1 MKKVTGTISFRYLL
15 GNCTCHLFLNAFFLF
30 FLSGTCFAQTDAPV
44 WNIEKSEHFIV
55 YYQDTGSEYVDKLI
69 DRAEYFYNSIV
80 DTLGF
85 TRFDNFWTWDNR
97 CKVYIYPSQEAY
109 EKNTGQPH
117 WSEASVNVR
126 DKIINTFFN
135 EENFYES
142 LLPHELG
149 HIVFRQYVGVNIVL
163 PLWLDEGVACMQ
175 EQSKSRRLALARK
188 LLGSNSFISLD
199 QLMGKGGRMS
209 LRDILSPGPFYAESL
224 SLVDFLLSEYG
235 KEKFVDY
242 CRELK
247 DNKSNW
253 LDSLL
258 SKYDFKDISDMN
270 DKWINFLTMN

>member
-1 MKKVTGTISFRYLL
+1 MKYAIISV
-15 GNCTCHLFLNAFFLF
+15 FFF
-30 FLSGTCFAQTDAPV
+30 FLSGACFAQTDASL

-55 YYQDTGSEYVDKLI
+55 YYQDTPLEYVNKLI

-80 DTLGF
+80 DALGF

-97 CKVYIYPSQEAY
+97 CKIYIYPSQEAY

-126 DKIINTFFN
+126 DKIINTYFQ
-135 EENFYES
+135 EQDFYES

-149 HIVFRQYVGVNIVL
+149 HVVFRQYVGVNIHL

-175 EQSKSRRLALARK
+175 EQSRSRRLALARK
-188 LLGSNSFISLD
+188 LLGSNAFIPLD
-199 QLMGKGGRMS
+199 KLMGQGGGMR
-209 LRDILSPGPFYAESL
+209 LRDIISPGPFYAESL

-247 DNKSNW
+247 DHKTNW

-258 SKYDFKDISDMN
+258 SNYDFKDIADM
-270 DKWINFLTMN
+270 DQKWMDYLNASGDPDNI

>member
-1 MKKVTGTISFRYLL
+1 MRLSFMK
-15 GNCTCHLFLNAFFLF
+15 NCITVFFIF
-30 FLSGTCFAQTDAPV
+30 FLSGVCFAQTDAPV

-55 YYQDTGSEYVDKLI
+55 YYQDTPSEYVDKLI

-80 DTLGF
+80 DALGF

-97 CKVYIYPSQEAY
+97 CKIYIYPSQQEY
-109 EKNTGQPH
+109 EKNTGQPR

-126 DKIINTFFN
+126 DKIVNTFFN

-149 HIVFRQYVGVNIVL
+149 HVVFRQYVGVNIAL

-175 EQSKSRRLALARK
+175 EQSRARRLALARK
-188 LLGSNSFISLD
+188 LLGSRSFIPLD
-199 QLMGKGGRMS
+199 QLMGQGGRMG
-209 LRDILSPGPFYAESL
+209 LRDIISPGAFYAESL

-247 DNKSNW
+247 DNKKNW

-258 SKYDFKDISDMN
+258 SNYDFKDISDMN
-270 DKWINFLTMN
+270 DKWINFLNES